1 MGRRFGDLAVIR
13 GIIYYKLSPHEQK
26 PFATAFAYGIPNF
39 VPRTLSTMYT
49 WLPCFLI
56 GFITYAS
63 VEEAYRRSKRKNLRD
78 YMHEVDPTLP
88 EACLPK

>member
-39 VPRTLSTMYT
+39 VPRTLSTICT
-49 WLPCFLI
+49 WLPCMYSFNEYLHTLFYFL
-56 GFITYAS
+56 FTFF
-63 VEEAYRRSKRKNLRD
+63 YRF
-78 YMHEVDPTLP
+78 
-88 EACLPK
+88 